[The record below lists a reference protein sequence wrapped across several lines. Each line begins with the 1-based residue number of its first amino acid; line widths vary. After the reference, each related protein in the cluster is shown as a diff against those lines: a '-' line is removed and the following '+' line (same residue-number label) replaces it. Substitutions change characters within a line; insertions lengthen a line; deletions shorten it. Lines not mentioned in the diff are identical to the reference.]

1 MKDKFTT
8 VNDIKL
14 HYLDS
19 GGNKPILVWLHGISG
34 TAYSFYGLI
43 NEGITKHM
51 RVVAPTM
58 RGRGQSEKP
67 EDGDYSLDA
76 HANDVLAI
84 MDLVNAEAVMLGG
97 HSFGGLVAA
106 YIAYHYPDRVEKLVL
121 GDAAAQF
128 DANAPELLEPT
139 YQMLEKAH
147 PFEKHFL
154 NAAKMSPVLNGFWD
168 DAIEKAY
175 AALVRNEGGMVK
187 VWAERDVI
195 DGSRDGVNAES
206 WSDMFK
212 QIELPTLLLNA
223 PEPYGSADANP
234 ILPRDFAMATAN
246 MMRNGNYIRVVGNH
260 TTMLFGKGAKEMKH
274 AILNFAGL
282 GNTKTEDQPFRFF
295 DNREKYLLFVT
306 TTSEKSVTAAHVGRE
321 LEHIQPT
328 PPAIKLFDAGMGNGT
343 VLSRVLR
350 EMHCRFPTVPFVVV
364 GKEIS
369 LEDTRLSLDKLADRF
384 YEHPNMVVVIT
395 NLYYKEAPWLE
406 PHRKSAKE
414 KLQWWD
420 VSLKGD
426 TSHGF
431 SQQIEDLDTIL
442 QKGWQTKS
450 SEKSGNPLYVTPS
463 VLVLYREDQAF
474 ALDNIIPRKGRY
486 KGGYDMVIAAQP
498 YRSRQSADFKVSK
511 VLAPLAKSLAVN
523 GRMVVVQSTG
533 HDPGMEIIRNIWPK
547 EEPFATPRHLLIKT
561 LEKQLNAEETC
572 FSFDGF
578 NDSRSLFSYHLHA
591 LPDEIGS
598 NIGTSTLLAAWNAAV
613 YVAQI
618 EDDRLTEKLRTGEY
632 LDATKK
638 VLQRHGGL
646 WFQDESFV
654 IVRDKKD
661 ENNQ

>member
-1 MKDKFTT
+1 MKDKYTT
-8 VNDIKL
+8 KNGLTL

-19 GGNKPILVWLHGISG
+19 GGNKPILIWLHSISG
-34 TAYSFYGLI
+34 TAYSFSGLLR
-43 NEGITKHM
+43 EGIDKHM
-51 RVVAPTM
+51 RIIAPTL
-58 RGRGQSEKP
+58 RGRGQSDKP
-67 EDGDYSLDA
+67 SDSDYSMEA

-84 MDLVNAEAVMLGG
+84 MDLIGAETVALGG
-97 HSFGGLVAA
+97 HSFGGLVSA
-106 YIAYHYPDRVEKLVL
+106 YIAYHHPDRVEKLLL
-121 GDAAAQF
+121 GDVAAQF
-128 DANAPELLEPT
+128 NPDASDLLEPT
-139 YQMLEKAH
+139 YQMLERAH
-147 PFEKHFL
+147 PFAKHFL
-154 NAAKMSPVLNGFWD
+154 NAAQMSPVLNGFWD
-168 DAIEKAY
+168 EAIEKAY
-175 AALVRNEGGMVK
+175 GALVRTDDSGMVK

-195 DGSRDGVNAES
+195 DGSRKGIKSEPWAE
-206 WSDMFK
+206 MLK

-223 PEPYGSADANP
+223 PEPYGAADAKP
-234 ILPRDFAMATAN
+234 ILPRDLALSTAN
-246 MMRNGNYIRVVGNH
+246 MMRNCQYIKVAGNH
-260 TTMLFGKGAKEMKH
+260 TTMLFGQGATEIKH

-282 GNTKTEDQPFRFF
+282 INGQAEDQPFRFF

-306 TTSEKSVTAAHVGRE
+306 TTSEKSVTAAHIGQE
-321 LEHIQPT
+321 LEHIKPT
-328 PPAIKLFDAGMGNGT
+328 PPAIKIFDAGMGNGT

-364 GKEIS
+364 GKEVS

-395 NLYYKEAPWLE
+395 NLYYAEAPWLE
-406 PHRKSAKE
+406 PNRKSNKE
-414 KLQWWD
+414 KLQWSE
-420 VSLKGD
+420 VALEGN

-431 SQQIEDLDTIL
+431 SQQIEKLDSAL
-442 QKGWQTKS
+442 QRGWQTKS

-463 VLVLYREDQAF
+463 VMVLYREDQAF
-474 ALDNIIPRKGRY
+474 ALDGIIPRKGRY
-486 KGGYDMVIAAQP
+486 EGNYDLVLAAQP

-511 VLAPLAKSLAVN
+511 VLAPLARSLNIN

-533 HDPGMEIIRNIWPK
+533 HDPGMEIIRHVWPQ
-547 EEPFATPRHLLIKT
+547 EEPFATPRHLLLKT
-561 LEKQLNAEETC
+561 LEKQLNDEDIK

-632 LDATKK
+632 LDATKR

-654 IVRDKKD
+654 VVRDK
-661 ENNQ
+661 E